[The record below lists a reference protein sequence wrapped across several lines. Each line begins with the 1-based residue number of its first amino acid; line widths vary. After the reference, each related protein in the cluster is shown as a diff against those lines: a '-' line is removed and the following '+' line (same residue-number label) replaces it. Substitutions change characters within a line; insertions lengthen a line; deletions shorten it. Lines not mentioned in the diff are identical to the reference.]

1 MLDASEYVFGVIFMC
16 EFFIKMIGMGFV
28 LEKGSYLR
36 DGWNILDFTVVA
48 SSITSFLPVNVNL
61 SAFRLLRMMRPL
73 RSLNSVEGLK
83 IIISAIIDAIP

>member
-48 SSITSFLPVNVNL
+48 S
-61 SAFRLLRMMRPL
+61 RY
-73 RSLNSVEGLK
+73 
-83 IIISAIIDAIP
+83 